1 MKAKYLIVCLIGIVL
16 VACKNNSLQED
27 KNYRPTIV
35 EGYEWRLH
43 IKFNYDP
50 SISATEIQ
58 RIEGDS
64 VIGKHTYKKLIAYG
78 PESPGQWKVKA
89 LLREDVQE
97 QKIYIWAGDTERI
110 KCDFSM
116 SVGDY
121 APLYVSDFLDIN
133 YRGDVMARLDGITEK
148 ADLRGEKF
156 RIFHYTAIL
165 NTNGYK
171 DEQPYVLYERFGGYS
186 GVFNMGVMEC
196 GGSPGSLQEARD
208 EHGNVILTG
217 EGLPYE

>member
-64 VIGKHTYKKLIAYG
+64 VIGTHTYKKLIYKYV
-78 PESPGQWKVKA
+78 ELSNQWEIKA

-97 QKIYIWAGDTERI
+97 QKIYIWAGDTERL
-110 KCDFSM
+110 KCDFGM

-121 APLYVSDFLDIN
+121 APLYVSEYLDNVRRDDII
-133 YRGDVMARLDGITEK
+133 VRLDRITEK
-148 ADLRGEKF
+148 VDLKGEKF

-165 NTNGYK
+165 NDDGYK